1 MVDFKF
7 VILLNRWDVLMEIL
21 DAQKERISRFEIPN
35 KTNAASSMI
44 DTDSDVLGM
53 ILKIKVSNINKQGM
67 ISLL

>member
-1 MVDFKF
+1 
-7 VILLNRWDVLMEIL
+7 MEIL

-67 ISLL
+67 ILQLIIMSYN